1 GHSRPIPRAERRDL
15 RPRESRHGTRRVQ
28 ARQSEPRSDRTV
40 PRRRLRASGAGHAD
54 GADVRLDRGRCARA
68 GFFTRAPGR
77 HRRGGRMSSGS
88 EPPSISP
95 RRLAAFAWYARR
107 LVARRFTAVRV
118 MKDATPS
125 PLTRPSVFF
134 ANHAA
139 WWDPLV
145 MLLVA
150 RWAYPGVAFYAPI
163 DAAAL
168 TRYPSLG

>member
-1 GHSRPIPRAERRDL
+1 
-15 RPRESRHGTRRVQ
+15 
-28 ARQSEPRSDRTV
+28 
-40 PRRRLRASGAGHAD
+40 
-54 GADVRLDRGRCARA
+54 RA
-68 GFFTRAPGR
+68 GFFTRAPAR

-88 EPPSISP
+88 EPPRISP
-95 RRLAAFAWYARR
+95 RRLAVFAWYARR
-107 LVARRFTAVRV
+107 LVARRFTAVRM

-125 PLTRPSVFF
+125 PLTRPSVFY

-168 TRYPSLG
+168 TRYPSLGRLGFFGVEPAAPA